1 MRLKKSA
8 DRCIQSLLSVVE
20 RSIRARLLKLSC
32 SSPLSKEV
40 YSQLMRLVLNHHGVI
55 NVRSFMKFTMK
66 LIAKSVGFMPTIGL
80 FCSQILAGTVQVTVL
95 DKEGKPA
102 PDAVVVLQHA
112 TVRNLPMQ
120 LPTQATITNEKMQF
134 MPAVSVVAKGAKVR
148 FVNNDPWDHHVR
160 GAPASSIFSSNTP
173 AAYSAAAETG
183 GFELRL
189 EGKSE
194 GKPAKFVDVTMDKV
208 GVQSAAV
215 LGCFLHGSMRG
226 HVYVSDSPWAAKTN
240 AEGVASFENV
250 PDGAVQV
257 RVWHADQL
265 VDLPL
270 QSVNVTSAPLQVKSQ
285 LQVTPRRRRG

>member
-1 MRLKKSA
+1 MKAIAKT
-8 DRCIQSLLSVVE
+8 
-20 RSIRARLLKLSC
+20 
-32 SSPLSKEV
+32 
-40 YSQLMRLVLNHHGVI
+40 LVL
-55 NVRSFMKFTMK
+55 
-66 LIAKSVGFMPTIGL
+66 MPSIWL
-80 FCSQILAGTVQVTVL
+80 FCHQIMAGTVQVTVL
-95 DKEGKPA
+95 DREGKPT

-112 TVRNLPMQ
+112 TARNVLSQ
-120 LPTQATITNEKMQF
+120 LPTQVTVANEKMQF
-134 MPAVSVVAKGAKVR
+134 IPAVSVVAKGAKVR

-160 GAPASSIFSSNTP
+160 GAPASAIFSSNTP
-173 AAYSAAAETG
+173 AAYSAASDTG

-189 EGKSE
+189 EGKTE

-208 GVQSAAV
+208 GAQNAAV

-240 AEGVASFENV
+240 AEGVASFDNV

-270 QSVNVTSAPLQVKSQ
+270 QSVNVTSAALQVKSQ